1 MNSNIEADYRG
12 HNNRDLFLRPQKYHD
27 TYLAKILD
35 KEIEALNEL
44 EDEEKYGF
52 DVGNFLKKKIL
63 GRITKIQ
70 VLMFGNTSEA

>member
-35 KEIEALNEL
+35 KEIEAFNEL
-44 EDEEKYGF
+44 GDEEKYGF